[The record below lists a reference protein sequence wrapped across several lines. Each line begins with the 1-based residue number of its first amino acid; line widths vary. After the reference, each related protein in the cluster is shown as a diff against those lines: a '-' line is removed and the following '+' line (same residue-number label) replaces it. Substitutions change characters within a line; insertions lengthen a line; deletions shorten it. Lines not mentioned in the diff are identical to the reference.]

1 MRRASHQE
9 SWLSGRKHHPAKV
22 ESLELGTVG
31 SNPTGS
37 ALFVA
42 APPAR
47 SHQAGGV
54 RHCGIRPLFTPSS
67 PGTDRQPVQS
77 LAMTR
82 IRLFHFD
89 IPTWGNYGD
98 KALFP
103 VVRDLFTGFGGG
115 QAFEFAGAAPLRR
128 EVGFEL
134 VERINA
140 TADAVVVGGGGLFLQ
155 DTNPNANSGWQWN
168 ISRAALD
175 RLEVPI
181 IVFAVGDN

>member
-37 ALFVA
+37 ALFFA
-42 APPAR
+42 APSAR
-47 SHQAGGV
+47 SQRAGGAAALRDSPAV
-54 RHCGIRPLFTPSS
+54 HPVVSRHGPAA
-67 PGTDRQPVQS
+67 VQS
-77 LAMTR
+77 LAMTP

-103 VVRDLFTGFGGG
+103 VVRDLFTGFVGG

-128 EVGFEL
+128 
-134 VERINA
+134 
-140 TADAVVVGGGGLFLQ
+140 
-155 DTNPNANSGWQWN
+155 
-168 ISRAALD
+168 
-175 RLEVPI
+175 
-181 IVFAVGDN
+181 